1 MEETVIDTG
10 IDAFGVAFR
19 TRLFGFDKAEVRA
32 YLSNLLREYE
42 EAHDKIESLT
52 RELNREPGAL
62 SISTQSTPQQNDM
75 AHLVERTL
83 TSAHRVADEI
93 RKEAEQEKERLVADA
108 KTRVSILFE
117 KAAVEATEKRDAAV
131 VRLREVEAEIE
142 RMQLRRRELI
152 TALES
157 LVTALGETLADA
169 RTRSVFGTEQHSEAD
184 AVPTLASRRT

>member
-1 MEETVIDTG
+1 MEETVLDTG
-10 IDAFGVAFR
+10 IDAFRVAFR

-42 EAHDKIESLT
+42 EAHDKVEALT
-52 RELNREPGAL
+52 RELNREPSAL
-62 SISTQSTPQQNDM
+62 PTQSTTQQTDM

-93 RKEAEQEKERLVADA
+93 RKEAEQERERLVAEA
-108 KTRVSILFE
+108 KTRVSVLFE
-117 KAAVEATEKRDAAV
+117 KAASEATERRDAAV
-131 VRLREVEAEIE
+131 VRLREVEAEVE

-169 RTRSVFGTEQHSEAD
+169 RTHSVFDTTEQSEAD
-184 AVPTLASRRT
+184 AVPVVVNRRT

>member
-1 MEETVIDTG
+1 MIDTG
-10 IDAFGVAFR
+10 LDAARVAFR

-42 EAHDKIESLT
+42 ETHDKVVSLT
-52 RELNREPGAL
+52 RELSREPGTL
-62 SISTQSTPQQNDM
+62 PTQSTPQLTDT

-93 RKEAEQEKERLVADA
+93 RKEAEQEAERMIGEVKA
-108 KTRVSILFE
+108 RVSILFE
-117 KAAVEATEKRDAAV
+117 KAAVEATDKRDAAV
-131 VRLREVEAEIE
+131 VRLREVESEIE

-157 LVTALGETLADA
+157 LVTALGETLSDA
-169 RTRSVFGTEQHSEAD
+169 RTRSVFDATEQSEPHS
-184 AVPTLASRRT
+184 VPALVKRT